1 MSNSCRQQEMLFS
14 WRYDPG
20 RERMGQFGARSLL
33 PEAPRY
39 VPFGLEAGHWVG
51 RVPLFEA
58 GTTYSFS
65 KWLSG
70 LK

>member
-1 MSNSCRQQEMLFS
+1 
-14 WRYDPG
+14 
-20 RERMGQFGARSLL
+20 MGQFGARSLL